1 MSHAAPFLAHHG
13 GHGDGRDAGDE
24 VNLDHSAVDNDKDA
38 DGQRPHGEAHHE
50 GLQPQPQKRPHVHL
64 QQPRLKVR
72 DMVGKVDGGVAY
84 DKAGG
89 AVDHALRRLEYA
101 HDDVPSVRHDEHGSR
116 RLEYPLKEYP
126 CVDVVEVIAVRDKLY
141 QLQCHDEGEDHAG
154 DGQYHVV
161 REGADHAVNIGVP
174 RLRGAADVSRRLRD
188 LGVDVIKE
196 AGEVVHDAPD
206 QQLLEPFGEF
216 FPYQIQ
222 WVSPPFPP
230 LPVSGGQGRR
240 VLHCGMDGI
249 NRTVL

>member
-1 MSHAAPFLAHHG
+1 
-13 GHGDGRDAGDE
+13 
-24 VNLDHSAVDNDKDA
+24 
-38 DGQRPHGEAHHE
+38 
-50 GLQPQPQKRPHVHL
+50 
-64 QQPRLKVR
+64 
-72 DMVGKVDGGVAY
+72 MVGKVDGGVAH

-89 AVDHALRRLEYA
+89 AVDHALRRLKYA
-101 HDDVPSVRHDEHGSR
+101 HDDIPCVGHDEHGSR
-116 RLEYPLKEYP
+116 RLEYPAKEYP
-126 CVDVVEVIAVRDKLY
+126 CVDVVEVISVCYELD
-141 QLQCHDEGEDHAG
+141 QLQRHHKGEDHAG
-154 DGQYHVV
+154 DGQYQVV
-161 REGADHAVNIGVP
+161 RERADHAVNAGVP

-230 LPVSGGQGRR
+230 PPVSGGQGRR

-249 NRTVL
+249 NRTGP

>member
-1 MSHAAPFLAHHG
+1 
-13 GHGDGRDAGDE
+13 
-24 VNLDHSAVDNDKDA
+24 
-38 DGQRPHGEAHHE
+38 
-50 GLQPQPQKRPHVHL
+50 
-64 QQPRLKVR
+64 
-72 DMVGKVDGGVAY
+72 MVGKVDGGVAH

-101 HDDVPSVRHDEHGSR
+101 HDDIPCVGHDEHGSR
-116 RLEYPLKEYP
+116 RLEHPAKEYP

-141 QLQCHDEGEDHAG
+141 QLQRHHKGENHACN
-154 DGQYHVV
+154 GQDQVV
-161 REGADHAVNIGVP
+161 REGADHAVNAGVP

-196 AGEVVHDAPD
+196 AGQVVHDAPD

-230 LPVSGGQGRR
+230 PPVSGGQGRR

-249 NRTVL
+249 NRTAL

>member
-1 MSHAAPFLAHHG
+1 MPPHSLPHHG
-13 GHGDGRDAGDE
+13 GHGDGCDAGDE
-24 VNLDHSAVDNDKDA
+24 VYLDHSAVDDDENA

-50 GLQPQPQKRPHVHL
+50 GLQPQPQERPHVHL

-72 DMVGKVDGGVAY
+72 DMVGKVDGGVAH

-101 HDDVPSVRHDEHGSR
+101 HDDIPCVGHDETAAAVLNTQR
-116 RLEYPLKEYP
+116 KEYP

-141 QLQCHDEGEDHAG
+141 QLQRHHKGEDHAG
-154 DGQYHVV
+154 DGQDQVV
-161 REGADHAVNIGVP
+161 PERSGSCCKYWRSTPA
-174 RLRGAADVSRRLRD
+174 GAADVSRRLRD

-230 LPVSGGQGRR
+230 PPASGGQGRR

-249 NRTVL
+249 NRTAL